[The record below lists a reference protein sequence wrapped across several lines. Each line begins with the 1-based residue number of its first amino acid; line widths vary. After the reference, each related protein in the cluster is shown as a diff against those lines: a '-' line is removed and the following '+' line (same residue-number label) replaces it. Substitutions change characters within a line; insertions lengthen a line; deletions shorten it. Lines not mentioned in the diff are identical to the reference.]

1 MGKQIWK
8 KMFLIVFIISIGLTM
23 SGCWDYQEINNV
35 TNVAG
40 IALDKGEE
48 KKFKLTFETIVF
60 KPSADFNI
68 SVKLVETEGDTIF
81 EGIRNAVAVAGKR
94 LYIGHCKAII
104 FSEEI
109 AKEGIKEHLDF
120 FVRDH

>member
-48 KKFKLTFETIVF
+48 EV
-60 KPSADFNI
+60 
-68 SVKLVETEGDTIF
+68 
-81 EGIRNAVAVAGKR
+81 
-94 LYIGHCKAII
+94 
-104 FSEEI
+104 
-109 AKEGIKEHLDF
+109 
-120 FVRDH
+120 